1 MKKKKII
8 KLENSMRIGILD
20 PPTAITLE
28 MHEVTKDVYEH
39 LLPLSLETQA
49 RLLQLIRTRK
59 SGIITRTELENI
71 LFPSTVLH

>member
-1 MKKKKII
+1 MKKKTV
-8 KLENSMRIGILD
+8 KLKNNMRISTFD

-28 MHEVTKDVYEH
+28 MHEVAKDTYEH

-71 LFPSTVLH
+71 LFPSTALH